1 MSFFKKLFG
10 KKKPKSDGMD
20 EHLVRVHIPIL
31 SDMPTT
37 EEFDRY
43 VELEDLLG
51 DAAIAAGVGD
61 LDGNE
66 VGGGEYTIWLYGKS
80 AGPLAEVVKAEL
92 AKHSLPAGS
101 FIFVRHGGVGDETA
115 KEERIPI
122 A

>member
-10 KKKPKSDGMD
+10 KKEPGNHGMD

-43 VELEDLLG
+43 VELEDILG
-51 DAAIAAGVGD
+51 DAAFAAGVGE

-66 VGGGEYTIWLYGKS
+66 VGGGEYTIWLYGKN
-80 AGPLAEVVKAEL
+80 AAPLAEVVKAEL
-92 AKHSLPAGS
+92 TKHSLPPGS
-101 FIFVRHGGVGDETA
+101 FLFVRHVGTEDKLA
-115 KEERIPI
+115 REERINLN
-122 A
+122 

>member
-10 KKKPKSDGMD
+10 KKEPTDHGMD
-20 EHLVRVHIPIL
+20 EHLVRVHIPIQ

-43 VELEDLLG
+43 VDLEDILG
-51 DAAIAAGVGD
+51 DAAVATGVGE

-80 AGPLAEVVKAEL
+80 AAPLAEVVKAEL
-92 AKHSLPAGS
+92 AKHSLPTGS
-101 FIFVRHGGVGDETA
+101 FLFVRHGGVEDETA
-115 KEERIPI
+115 REERIHLD
-122 A
+122 